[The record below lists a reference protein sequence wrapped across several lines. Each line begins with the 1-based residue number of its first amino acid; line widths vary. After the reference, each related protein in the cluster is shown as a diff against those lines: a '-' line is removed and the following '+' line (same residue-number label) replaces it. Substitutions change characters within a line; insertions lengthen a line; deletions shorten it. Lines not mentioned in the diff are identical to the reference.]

1 MIKLFKII
9 LVFILVLDLQ
19 AQNNLKSAIFE
30 QKNATKSG
38 IIKIDFL
45 DTIIF
50 NLKKSIRI
58 DPNFID
64 IPISIKSDDDIN
76 AMDFS
81 LRFDQTH
88 LKFNSVINHTG
99 YMSIS
104 DYFNAT
110 DATLRLSSNSL
121 TRFDKDTVKLLSLRF
136 EIFTDKLAISD
147 FNQIMTYLNGEPCSF
162 VLIDPNQSTATEG
175 NAFNAQIKI
184 YPNPILGFVQIEV
197 PNDSKMELFDL
208 HGNRIFVKENLYSNQ
223 INNAD
228 LSDIKKGIY
237 FIKIYN
243 EFGTYTEKIILK

>member
-1 MIKLFKII
+1 MIKLFKIV
-9 LVFILVLDLQ
+9 LLFILIFDLQ
-19 AQNNLKSAIFE
+19 AQNNFESAIFE
-30 QKNATKSG
+30 QKKDAKNE
-38 IIKIDFL
+38 IIKIDFR
-45 DTIIF
+45 DTVFF
-50 NLKKSIRI
+50 NLNKSTRI
-58 DPNFID
+58 DPNYID

-88 LKFNSVINHTG
+88 LKFNSVVNHTS

-162 VLIDPNQSTATEG
+162 FVIDPSQSTATKG
-175 NAFNAQIKI
+175 IANNSSVKM
-184 YPNPILGFVQIEV
+184 YPNPIIGFVNIDV
-197 PNDSKMELFDL
+197 PERSEMKLFDL
-208 HGNRIFVKENLYSNQ
+208 HGKLLFTKEDLNSNQ
-223 INNAD
+223 INCVNF
-228 LSDIKKGIY
+228 SDIKNGIY
-237 FIKIYN
+237 YIKIYN
-243 EFGTYTEKIILK
+243 ELGTYTEKVILK